1 MSINNNPNDFL
12 NMPAFDALRRMQEQF
27 NNSAFAVTMRKL
39 QRTIDAVKVP
49 TPGITTAIQ
58 TYQDS
63 IAPLTIAVQNI
74 NNLYAP
80 ILKQT
85 RMFENIY
92 NKSMVAALQSSI
104 PAMEA
109 MTDIDFSSVTE
120 MYDDGTITDEDIAE
134 EFGEIIP

>member
-27 NNSAFAVTMRKL
+27 NNSAFAVAMREL

-49 TPGITTAIQ
+49 TLGIATAIQ
-58 TYQDS
+58 AYQDS
-63 IAPLTIAVQNI
+63 IAPLTTAVQNI

-80 ILKQT
+80 ILEQT

-92 NKSMVAALQSSI
+92 NKSMMA
-104 PAMEA
+104 
-109 MTDIDFSSVTE
+109 
-120 MYDDGTITDEDIAE
+120 TI
-134 EFGEIIP
+134 GNGRY

>member
-27 NNSAFAVTMRKL
+27 NNSAFVVAMREL

-49 TPGITTAIQ
+49 THGITAAIQ
-58 TYQDS
+58 AYQDS
-63 IAPLTIAVQNI
+63 ITPLTITVQNI

-80 ILKQT
+80 ILEQT

-92 NKSMVAALQSSI
+92 NKSKVAALQSNI
-104 PAMEA
+104 PAMEIMA
-109 MTDIDFSSVTE
+109 DI
-120 MYDDGTITDEDIAE
+120 
-134 EFGEIIP
+134 EI

>member
-80 ILKQT
+80 IL
-85 RMFENIY
+85 E
-92 NKSMVAALQSSI
+92 QSSRYHKS
-104 PAMEA
+104 
-109 MTDIDFSSVTE
+109 DSFC
-120 MYDDGTITDEDIAE
+120 
-134 EFGEIIP
+134 

>member
-80 ILKQT
+80 ILEQT